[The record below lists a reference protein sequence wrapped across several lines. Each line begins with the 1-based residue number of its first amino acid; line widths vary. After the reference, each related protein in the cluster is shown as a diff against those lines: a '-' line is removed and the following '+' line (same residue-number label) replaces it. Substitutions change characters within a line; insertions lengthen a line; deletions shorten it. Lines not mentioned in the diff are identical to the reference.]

1 MTRQKTLWERDD
13 IQFPRLLAEIAA
25 LGLTKH
31 QQRDLAI
38 SMDLELGELDELLK
52 RAQAKF
58 ERIKARHC
66 KGTMYSINQDKAV
79 NRELEITLRRKR
91 R

>member
-1 MTRQKTLWERDD
+1 MAHRKTLWERDD

-25 LGLTKH
+25 LGLTEH

-38 SMDLELGELDELLK
+38 SMDLEVGELDELLG

-58 ERIKARHC
+58 EQIKARYC
-66 KGTMYSINQDKAV
+66 RDAMYS
-79 NRELEITLRRKR
+79 KR
-91 R
+91 YHARFECE